1 VVLFKHF
8 FREILAPRC
17 YASVPFGPSARN
29 SWSYLSTFFVIFTHF
44 VVVAHSYF
52 CVIPGRFS
60 SFFDVFRANL
70 GLFFHFFCVFWVIFE
85 PVFMDFLRI
94 WSNLCTFLWTHL
106 CLWKLSQRLF
116 SDIRPCLILTI
127 QHHLICHI
135 IKLCNQRHRHLNNE
149 KLYCYNNMLHNNI
162 LHIISCSYTT
172 TKSYMVI
179 LTHKDVCHQHSFLQ
193 QKHPELT
200 DKTFF

>member
-1 VVLFKHF
+1 MVQFKHF

-17 YASVPFGPSARN
+17 YASVPLGRARVIRGRCSLLFLFN
-29 SWSYLSTFFVIFTHF
+29 SWPFFFIFWCLPSNFRPFLS
-44 VVVAHSYF
+44 
-52 CVIPGRFS
+52 
-60 SFFDVFRANL
+60 
-70 GLFFHFFCVFWVIFE
+70 FFCVFWVIFE
-85 PVFMDFLRI
+85 PVFAYFLRV

-116 SDIRPCLILTI
+116 SDVRPCLILTI

-135 IKLCNQRHRHLNNE
+135 IKLCNQRNRHLNNE
-149 KLYCYNNMLHNNI
+149 KLFCYNNMLYNNI
-162 LHIISCSYTT
+162 LHLISCSYTT
-172 TKSYMVI
+172 TKSYVFI
-179 LTHKDVCHQHSFLQ
+179 LTHKDVCHQHYFLQ